1 MYVGSA
7 GAHPSPEH
15 WLGVD
20 LMLFF
25 SVLVAPFP
33 DPRAKASW

>member
-1 MYVGSA
+1 MYAGSA
-7 GAHPSPEH
+7 GAHPSAEH

-20 LMLFF
+20 LTFSF

-33 DPRAKASW
+33 DPRPKASW